1 MKKNKIK
8 PYKIELTTSE
18 KEARTKH
25 ILACV
30 NSIVI
35 LTFFVVVTP
44 FLVFGHRP
52 TKSEIEKR
60 ELAEFPQFSWSALWS
75 GNYTSDIAAY
85 FNDTVPKRE
94 TFKNWTANIKSAAG
108 VGNKDDVKIIGGKAG
123 KPDDE
128 DIPPINQ
135 KDDYPITTADPSV
148 SEIYPI
154 TSPPQTTPVT
164 TIPVTE
170 PPEDAVGE
178 GVMSHGVFLCKDGD
192 GKYRAMSPF
201 YGNLNAAKNYAAYVN
216 AYKSDL
222 GAGVNVYSMVAPTG
236 QTFYMPKK
244 YRQQYG
250 SEPENIDYINANL
263 NGVIGLNIC
272 DTLMAHKKEDIFLRT
287 DHHWAS
293 LGAYYA
299 VQDFA
304 AAAGVPFADIST
316 YEKCANE
323 GYVGTFYSYSQ
334 SADILNNPETFYYY
348 KPPNIDRLDIQYFH
362 PDGSPWGLNEGLIWK
377 TSVSNSY
384 TMFCG
389 GDEKINVITTDV
401 KNGRILAVFKDSYGN
416 ALQPFLT
423 GSFEKIIVI
432 DVRYFKL
439 NSINYLKKN
448 GVTDVL
454 FCMNTFSALGK
465 NAQGIEKIRL
475 A

>member
-1 MKKNKIK
+1 MKKIK

-35 LTFFVVVTP
+35 LTFFIIVTP

-52 TKSEIEKR
+52 TESEIEKR
-60 ELAEFPQFSWSALWS
+60 ELAEFPKFSWSALWS
-75 GNYTSDIAAY
+75 GEYTSDISAY

-94 TFKNWTANIKSAAG
+94 VFKNWTANIKSIAG

-123 KPDDE
+123 KPDNDE
-128 DIPPINQ
+128 DYDINR
-135 KDDYPITTADPSV
+135 KDDYPVTTPV
-148 SEIYPI
+148 VTGIYPAA
-154 TSPPQTTPVT
+154 PPKTTPVT
-164 TIPVTE
+164 TVPVTA
-170 PPEDAVGE
+170 PPEEEDDGE
-178 GVMSHGVFLCKDGD
+178 GVMEHGVFLCKDGD
-192 GKYRAMSPF
+192 KYRAMSPF
-201 YGNLNAAKNYAAYVN
+201 YGNLNAGKNYAAYVN
-216 AYKSDL
+216 AYKADL
-222 GAGVNVYSMVAPTG
+222 GAKVKVYSMVAPTS

-244 YRQQYG
+244 YREKYG
-250 SEPENIDYINANL
+250 SEPENIDYINTNL

-272 DTLMAHKKEDIFLRT
+272 NTLMAHKKEDIYLRT
-287 DHHWAS
+287 DHHWAA

-299 VQDFA
+299 AQEFA
-304 AAAGVPFADIST
+304 AAADVPFADIST

-348 KPPNIDRLDIQYFH
+348 KPSNISKLDIKYFH
-362 PDGSPWGLNEGLIWK
+362 PDGKPWGLNEGLIWK

-389 GDEKINVITTDV
+389 GDEKINVINTDV
-401 KNGRILAVFKDSYGN
+401 KNGRVLTVFKDSYGN

-439 NSINYLKKN
+439 NSINYLKQN

-465 NAQGIEKIRL
+465 NAKGIEKIRL
-475 A
+475 Q

>member
-1 MKKNKIK
+1 MK
-8 PYKIELTTSE
+8 
-18 KEARTKH
+18 H
-25 ILACV
+25 VLACV
-30 NSIVI
+30 NSVVM
-35 LTFFVVVTP
+35 LAFFVVVTP
-44 FLVFGHRP
+44 FLVFGQRP
-52 TKSEIEKR
+52 TESEIEKR
-60 ELAEFPQFSWSALWS
+60 ELAEFPEFSWDSLWS
-75 GNYTSDIAAY
+75 GDYTSDVATY

-94 TFKNWTANIKSAAG
+94 LFKNWTANIKSIAG

-128 DIPPINQ
+128 DSDLDSDNGNGSDNDNDPNSDTNPNGGEFPSSRE
-135 KDDYPITTADPSV
+135 DPSNPSV
-148 SEIYPI
+148 SGLYPE
-154 TSPPQTTPVT
+154 SPPVTTPVT
-164 TIPVTE
+164 TVPVTE
-170 PPEDAVGE
+170 PPEDEDGE
-178 GVMSHGVFLCKDGD
+178 GVMAHGVFLYKDND

-201 YGNLNAAKNYAAYVN
+201 YGNSKAGLNYAAYVN

-222 GAGVNVYSMVAPTG
+222 GAGVKVYSMVAPTA

-244 YRQQYG
+244 YLEKYG

-263 NGVIGLNIC
+263 NGVIGLNIS
-272 DTLMAHKKEDIFLRT
+272 DTLMRHKKEEIYLRT

-299 VQDFA
+299 AQDFA
-304 AAAGVPFADIST
+304 AAADVPFADIST
-316 YEKCANE
+316 YEKSANE
-323 GYVGTFYSYSQ
+323 GYVGSFYSYSQ

-348 KPPNIDRLDIQYFH
+348 KPSNIGRLDIKYFH
-362 PDGSPWGLNEGLIWK
+362 TDGAPWALNEGLIWK

-389 GDEKINVITTDV
+389 GDEKINVINTDV
-401 KNGRILAVFKDSYGN
+401 KNGRVLAVLKDSYGN

-439 NSINYLKKN
+439 NSISYLKQN

-454 FCMNTFSALGK
+454 FCMNTFSALGG
-465 NAQGIEKIRL
+465 NAKGI
-475 A
+475 